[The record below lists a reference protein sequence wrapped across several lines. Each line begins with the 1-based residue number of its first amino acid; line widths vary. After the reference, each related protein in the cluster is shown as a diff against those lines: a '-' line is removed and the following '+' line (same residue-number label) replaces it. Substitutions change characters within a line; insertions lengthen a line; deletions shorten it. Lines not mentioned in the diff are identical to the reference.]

1 MQTGKVAVKDSPT
14 GRALTARK
22 ITQSPADQG
31 GAAASCGPSKRLDL
45 EPHRAEIAAM
55 CRRLG
60 VKELDVFGS
69 ALRDDFDPKTSDVDF
84 LVELPAQDAETYFD
98 TWFDLKE
105 QLERITGRKVDL
117 ITPEMLTNPYLKKRV
132 LESRERIY
140 AS

>member
-1 MQTGKVAVKDSPT
+1 
-14 GRALTARK
+14 
-22 ITQSPADQG
+22 
-31 GAAASCGPSKRLDL
+31 
-45 EPHRAEIAAM
+45 M

-60 VKELDVFGS
+60 AKELDVFGS

>member
-1 MQTGKVAVKDSPT
+1 MTPLVQ
-14 GRALTARK
+14 
-22 ITQSPADQG
+22 Q
-31 GAAASCGPSKRLDL
+31 
-45 EPHRAEIAAM
+45 HRAEIAAL

-69 ALRDDFDPKTSDVDF
+69 ALREDFDPQTSDVDF

-105 QLERITGRKVDL
+105 QLEKITGRKVDL

-132 LESRERIY
+132 LESRECIY

>member
-1 MQTGKVAVKDSPT
+1 
-14 GRALTARK
+14 
-22 ITQSPADQG
+22 
-31 GAAASCGPSKRLDL
+31 
-45 EPHRAEIAAM
+45 M

-60 VKELDVFGS
+60 VRELDVFGS

-84 LVELPAQDAETYFD
+84 LVELAAQDAETYFD